1 MMIAL
6 GDKTLRPKKDSRERV
21 GRLAWPRAVA
31 HFAMPTK
38 VKSALLATPGDLD
51 AEFALSCAKAVRLA
65 RSELLAAAVV
75 RGCGYYAP
83 LWPDLVPRNLAWLPH
98 EILGCALLRGPKN
111 VETFQAI
118 RCGAMVLSD
127 LSNAPELIAAA
138 AREFHVAGRVAHI
151 AQVGLQADQHLDFW
165 KQVLGGLSH
174 ARNTELDFLPGVSR
188 LVAET
193 RRSGPNQGP
202 ARTWLRTA
210 YQR

>member
-1 MMIAL
+1 M
-6 GDKTLRPKKDSRERV
+6 S
-21 GRLAWPRAVA
+21 
-31 HFAMPTK
+31 TK
-38 VKSALLATPGDLD
+38 VKSAGLATPSDLD
-51 AEFALSCAKAVRLA
+51 VEFAQACAKAVGLV

-83 LWPDLVPRNLAWLPH
+83 LWPDLAPRNLAWLPH
-98 EILGCALLRGPKN
+98 EILGCALLRGAKD

-138 AREFHVAGRVAHI
+138 ARELDIAGRVAHI
-151 AQVGLQADQHLDFW
+151 AQVGLRADKHPDFW
-165 KQVLGGLSH
+165 KQVLGGLSN
-174 ARNTELDFLPGVSR
+174 AQNTELDFLPGVSR